1 MRRFFLRNFGAVFLA
16 SYPAIDYVGAMQILH
31 YNCVSGISGDMNLS
45 ALLDMGADVGRVAAE
60 LKKLGVGG
68 WKLSAHKAQK
78 LGVWGTQVLVE
89 CEGGNAEHTHEPHTH
104 DAHSHE
110 PHTHSHE
117 SHTHSHEHRSFADI
131 KNLISTSS
139 LSGFVKEKSL
149 KVFEALARAEAQIH
163 NRDISQVHFH
173 EVGAVDSII
182 DIVGGAICLE
192 LLGVEKITVGA
203 IELGG
208 GFARCAHGVVPV
220 PAPATA
226 LLARGF
232 NCSLGGVSH
241 EATTPTG
248 MAFLAALAAPCAC
261 AASGEVL
268 ARGIGVGMRDC
279 PERANVLQA
288 VLLED
293 ASAPALQTDNMH
305 VFSANID
312 DMTPEAVA
320 VLCARLFEAGAADVW
335 QRPIVMKK
343 SRAAVEVCALV
354 SGACRSAARSA
365 FFKNSTTLG
374 LREVSVLR
382 SSLPRETAL
391 FNSSLG
397 AVRIKK
403 NLASGAFKPEA
414 EDVSRIALE
423 NKISFAE
430 AAKKIEFE
438 YENPK
443 S

>member
-1 MRRFFLRNFGAVFLA
+1 MK
-16 SYPAIDYVGAMQILH
+16 ILH

-45 ALLDMGADVGRVAAE
+45 ALLDMGADIGSVAAE
-60 LKKLGVGG
+60 LRKLGAGG
-68 WKLSAHKAQK
+68 WELSAHKAQK
-78 LGVWGTQVLVE
+78 MGVWGTQVSVE
-89 CEGGNAEHTHEPHTH
+89 CEGGNAEHAR
-104 DAHSHE
+104 AHSHE
-110 PHTHSHE
+110 HHTHAVCEPRSHAHRAHE
-117 SHTHSHEHRSFADI
+117 HGAVHERAHEHRSFADI

-192 LLGVEKITVGA
+192 LLGVEKITVGLV
-203 IELGG
+203 ELGG

-232 NCSLGGVSH
+232 NCSLGGVGH

-248 MAFLAALAAPCAC
+248 MAFLAALADPLAPAP
-261 AASGEVL
+261 SGEVL
-268 ARGIGVGMRDC
+268 ARGIGVGARDC

-288 VLLED
+288 VLLE
-293 ASAPALQTDNMH
+293 ASSAPALRADNMF
-305 VFSANID
+305 VLSANID
-312 DMTPEAVA
+312 DMTPEAVS

-343 SRAAVEVCALV
+343 SRSAVEVCALV
-354 SGACRSAARSA
+354 PEGNRSAARSA

-374 LREVSVLR
+374 LREVFAAR
-382 SSLPRETAL
+382 SSLPRETVL

-414 EDVSRIALE
+414 EDVSRLALE
-423 NKISFAE
+423 NKISFPE
-430 AAKKIEFE
+430 AVRKIEYE
-438 YENPK
+438 YENSK